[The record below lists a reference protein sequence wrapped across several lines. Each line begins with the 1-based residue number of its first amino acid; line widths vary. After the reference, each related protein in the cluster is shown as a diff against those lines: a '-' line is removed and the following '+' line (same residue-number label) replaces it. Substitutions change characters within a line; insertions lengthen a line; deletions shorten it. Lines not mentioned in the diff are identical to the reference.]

1 MKKPPTKA
9 STGWWRD
16 PDVEPPPKGVKL
28 NLLSKY
34 GIAAYGTFQP
44 DFHIGWDYCM
54 KVVGLLPSC
63 SIVPIRLG

>member
-16 PDVEPPPKGVKL
+16 PDVEPPPRGVKL

-34 GIAAYGTFQP
+34 GSAAYGTFQP
-44 DFHIGWDYCM
+44 DVHIGWDYCM
-54 KVVGLLPSC
+54 KVPE
-63 SIVPIRLG
+63 SIKRKMEASE